1 MLNGIDP
8 IIIFQLYKKT
18 PAAVATLATIPLT
31 SSNAAASKTIF
42 AIIPIYLSET
52 ITGIYIDT
60 ESKAIDIDT
69 DTASL
74 SDGTSALVNQK
85 ALASITTINFIAKQS
100 SIGLTILLA
109 LSELI
114 LDKVTSQEYEITYM
128 HGGITVFGGLIHSFS
143 YDQGTDNDLYKIKL
157 EISKG
162 RKAKSV
168 GPVGQDPDA
177 VRLGTAGATPP
188 ANSPTVSPPTGGS
201 STSISPGGLL

>member
-1 MLNGIDP
+1 MLNGLDP

-18 PAAVATLATIPLT
+18 PEVAATLASIPLT
-31 SSNAAASKTIF
+31 SSKTSSRTIF

-52 ITGIYIDT
+52 LTGIYIDS
-60 ESKAIDIDT
+60 ESKNIDIDT

-74 SDGTSALVNQK
+74 SDGSSALINQK
-85 ALASITTINFIAKQS
+85 ALSSITTINLIAKQN

-128 HGGITVFGGLIHSFS
+128 HGGVTVFGGLIHSFS
-143 YDQGTDNDLYKIKL
+143 YDQGSDNDLYKIKL
-157 EISKG
+157 ELSKG

-168 GPVGQDPDA
+168 GAVDGNPDA
-177 VRLGTAGATPP
+177 VRLGSSGATPP
-188 ANSPTVSPPTGGS
+188 ANAPTFTPPAGGS